1 MSRYDTLESNIA
13 GIIKANC
20 PLIEKSAVL
29 IRREMQH
36 QARNVGKAPL
46 VEIECE
52 SRNREMMCDLED
64 LVTADVRIRLSG
76 KQRNSTADLNE
87 AAESIILALKAHP
100 NLNIPDDVGACN
112 DWTAVSSTEQVD
124 ELRYLEITLTVRLCV
139 PVAEV

>member
-20 PLIEKSAVL
+20 PLIEKSSVL

-36 QARNVGKAPL
+36 QARNVGNAPL

-52 SRNREMMCDLED
+52 TRNREMMCDIED
-64 LVTADVRIRLSG
+64 IVSAGVKIKLSG

-87 AAESIILALKAHP
+87 AAESIILALKNHP

-112 DWTAVSSTEQVD
+112 DWTVDMSTEQVD

-139 PVAEV
+139 PVQEV